1 MKYGFYELQTARDWY
16 REVTADVGMHADLI
30 QYWIRV
36 SALLVTPIAP
46 HFAEHIWTTILNEPK
61 SIQLA
66 LWPEPSRPV
75 DKVAIDSVAYMR
87 NTVKTIRDAE
97 ITLLKK
103 LSKGKKGK
111 DAAEA
116 PFDPKKP
123 KSVHI
128 YIATAFPDWQDS
140 CVQAIKDAYTPDP
153 DKVDDAKV
161 RETLTEKGLIKDK
174 RTMPFIQIFKVSP
187 GPAFL
192 QDLAAHRSTIE
203 TNRRVRSQ
211 RCLPKDPA
219 FL

>member
-16 REVTADVGMHADLI
+16 REITADVGMHADLI

-46 HFAEHIWTTILNEPK
+46 HFAEHIWTSILKEPK
-61 SIQLA
+61 SIQRA

-75 DKVAIDSVAYMR
+75 DKVAIDSVVYMR

-97 ITLLKK
+97 ITLLKR

-116 PFDPKKP
+116 PFDPKMP

-128 YIATAFPDWQDS
+128 YIATTFPDWQDS
-140 CVQAIKDAYTPDP
+140 CVQAIKDAYAPDA
-153 DKVDDAKV
+153 DKVDDVKV
-161 RETLTEKGLIKDK
+161 REILTEKGLIKDK
-174 RTMPFIQIFKVSP
+174 RVMPFIQIFKVSFGCP
-187 GPAFL
+187 L
-192 QDLAAHRSTIE
+192 QVLAIHHSIAE

-211 RCLPKDPA
+211 RRFPTNAA
-219 FL
+219 FF